1 MDPVLHALA
10 RFGHTAFRPGQEEL
24 VRALV
29 SGRDA
34 LGLLPTGG
42 GKSLT
47 YLLPA
52 VLLDRPVL
60 VVSPLVALMTDQLRR
75 AREVGL
81 AAEALA
87 GPMPRR
93 AVDGVLA
100 RMRAGTLDLVLV
112 APERLAG
119 PRGAEILGAGP
130 GALVVDEAHCLIQ
143 WGYDFRPD
151 YRVLEGLGPA
161 RGLPVLAL
169 TATATPEVKR
179 ALIRVL
185 GLRRPVTVQKSF
197 DRPNLSW
204 HAVRVR
210 SEEERWRGLWA
221 GVRATD
227 GARVVYA
234 GARGLV
240 ERLARALRARG
251 LRTGAYHAGLP
262 AEVRSG
268 TQDAFLAGDVDVLVA
283 TNAFGMGVDKA
294 DIRAVIHWS
303 PPGSLE
309 AYYQEA
315 GRGGRDGEPA
325 SARVLW
331 HPDDRRLLRARLDG
345 SHPHPARL
353 LRVLVRVARE
363 GWPADVGGWDR
374 LAWSVRG
381 GGGRDAG
388 ETLRRAVARLWDDEP
403 PVAFR
408 WPPVSGWARAWRA
421 RQAGLRR
428 LAAVHRYL
436 RDPGCLRRRLVAYFG
451 ERLSPEACGC
461 EACAGVPPVVPVAA
475 RSILNILNE

>member
-52 VLLDRPVL
+52 FLLDRPVL

-81 AAEALA
+81 EAEALA

-93 AVDGVLA
+93 AVDRVLN
-100 RMRAGTLDLVLV
+100 RMRTGALDLVLV

-119 PRGAEILGAGP
+119 PRGPEILAAGP

-151 YRVLEGLGPA
+151 YRVLEGLGPEH
-161 RGLPVLAL
+161 GLPVLAL
-169 TATATPEVKR
+169 TATATPPVKD

-185 GLRRPVTVQKSF
+185 GLRRPVVVQRSF

-204 HAVRVR
+204 EAIRVG
-210 SEEERWRGLWA
+210 SEEERWRRLWA
-221 GVRATD
+221 AVRATE

-240 ERLARALRARG
+240 ERIARALQARG

-262 AEVRSG
+262 PAVRGG
-268 TQDAFLAGDVDVLVA
+268 TQDAFLAGEVDVLVA

-294 DIRAVIHWS
+294 DIRAVVHWS

-315 GRGGRDGEPA
+315 GRGGRDGSPA
-325 SARVLW
+325 AARVLW
-331 HPDDRRLLRARLDG
+331 HPDDHRMLRARLDR

-353 LRVLVRVARE
+353 LRVLTRAARE
-363 GWPADVGGWDR
+363 GWPADAGGWDR
-374 LAWSVRG
+374 LAWSAGG

-388 ETLRRAVARLWDDEP
+388 EALRRVVARLWVDEP
-403 PVAFR
+403 PTAFR
-408 WPPVSGWARAWRA
+408 WPPAAGWGRAWRA
-421 RQAGLRR
+421 RRAGLRR
-428 LAAVHRYL
+428 LAAVRGYL

-451 ERLSPEACGC
+451 ERLPPETCGC
-461 EACAGVPPVVPVAA
+461 DTCAGASAVVPMAA
-475 RSILNILNE
+475 GSILNILNE